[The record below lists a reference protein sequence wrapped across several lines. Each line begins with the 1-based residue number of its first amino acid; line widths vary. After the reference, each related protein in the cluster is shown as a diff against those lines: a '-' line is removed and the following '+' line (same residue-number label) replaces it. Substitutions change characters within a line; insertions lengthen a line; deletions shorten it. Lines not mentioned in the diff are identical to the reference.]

1 MPISVPDKDEIERH
15 YAAMRGG
22 DDQLSYTETGDM
34 VIPPEVQQANPAL
47 MLAAI
52 ETFKAMGANPAQYI
66 SGSGE
71 GSYNPDTG
79 VQEFAWYDDLLNTAS
94 NFTTNTLDYIA
105 NNDYA
110 KALATGALT
119 AGAGKLAGLDTT
131 QALAAGA
138 GAGLGYAATDKL
150 ATGIGNV
157 MDDKNFFDP
166 KAVTSKVQSKSVMN
180 ALGNAAKS
188 LDPVALSGAFAGGMA
203 GLSMT
208 ENPLKGIDLQL
219 TPSAAQ
225 PMNIQPMADPKNL
238 PGFDDNEKANM
249 SATLPQNLP
258 IAPMT
263 PQALQGA
270 GGISYKKKVKD
281 RDTGRYKYVND
292 DNDAGAFS
300 RALNNKSRR
309 KGFGGAIMVI

>member
-1 MPISVPDKDEIERH
+1 MIEIPDKDEIERH

-52 ETFKAMGANPAQYI
+52 QTFQALGANPNQYV
-66 SGSGE
+66 SGSME

-79 VQEFAWYDDLLNTAS
+79 VQEFAWYDDLLTKAGEYS
-94 NFTTNTLDYIA
+94 TKAMDYVTNTDMG
-105 NNDYA
+105 

-119 AGAGKLAGLDTT
+119 AGASKLAGLDTT
-131 QALAAGA
+131 QALAMGA
-138 GAGLGYAATDKL
+138 GAGLGYAASDKI
-150 ATGIGNV
+150 ATGFNNLDAG
-157 MDDKNFFDP
+157 KGFFDP
-166 KAVTSKVQSKSVMN
+166 KVQQPKVTSTGFLDATKK
-180 ALGNAAKS
+180 AAMS
-188 LDPVALSGAFAGGMA
+188 LNPMALSGAALGAYSGYQM
-203 GLSMT
+203 SQD
-208 ENPLKGIDLQL
+208 PLKGINLNLSPADTTPLNLQPL
-219 TPSAAQ
+219 AK
-225 PMNIQPMADPKNL
+225 PMEPFNTDDADKPNL
-238 PGFDDNEKANM
+238 

-263 PQALQGA
+263 PQGLKGV

-281 RDTGRYKYVND
+281 RDTGRFKYVDD
-292 DNDAGAFS
+292 DNDASAFS
-300 RALNNKSRR
+300 RAINNKSRR